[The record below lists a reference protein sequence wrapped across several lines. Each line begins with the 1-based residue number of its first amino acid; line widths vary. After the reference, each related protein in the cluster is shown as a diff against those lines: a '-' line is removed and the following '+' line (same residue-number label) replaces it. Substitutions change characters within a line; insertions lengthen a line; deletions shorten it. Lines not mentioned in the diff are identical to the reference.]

1 MTIKQISVFLENR
14 EGELA
19 EFTQVLGEK
28 NIDMRALSLADTKE
42 FGILRIIVQNPEK
55 VAEELQKAGYIFS
68 INHVLAVEIPDH
80 PGSFAKVMKILA
92 DQHISVEY
100 TYAFIT
106 RKESCAY
113 MIFRVA
119 DNEKAAKALLDNGVT
134 LATQEELDNL

>member
-19 EFTQVLGEK
+19 EFTQILGEK

-42 FGILRIIVQNPEK
+42 FGILRIPEK

-92 DQHISVEY
+92 DEHISVEY

-119 DNEKAAKALLDNGVT
+119 DNEKAAKALLENGVT
-134 LATQEELDNL
+134 LVTQEELDSL